1 MFMDLTSL
9 QDTLPDLHTTTDYSG
24 SLAQPWVSQNSTM
37 PYIHSGPQGGLS
49 YVAGQDSR
57 MLSSTQQ
64 GPFPPRNPFEW
75 VIVKSLFADSGGER
89 KLAQIETEM
98 DTRVYYTRGIEA
110 NLCGIWNL
118 EVNMLLGSR
127 HSPLYQ
133 KGMHRSLSGRHCWNF
148 FSPSNKMCPLLTW
161 LMYLAGSAGKTSKF
175 LSAVCICPWVV
186 FMFLLVPVV
195 NRTRSGIPMK
205 WLGDYPYWSL
215 I

>member
-1 MFMDLTSL
+1 LTSL

-75 VIVKSLFADSGGER
+75 VIVKSLFADSGGGR

-110 NLCGIWNL
+110 NMCGIWNL

-148 FSPSNKMCPLLTW
+148 FPQATRCAHYSPDWCIW
-161 LMYLAGSAGKTSKF
+161 LD
-175 LSAVCICPWVV
+175 
-186 FMFLLVPVV
+186 LLVKHQNFFQQFVFAHGLC
-195 NRTRSGIPMK
+195 SCS
-205 WLGDYPYWSL
+205 Y
-215 I
+215 